1 MQTQTQTNSLP
12 KFRVV
17 VRGNDE
23 TGRRVRRV
31 LTTPAKDPGA
41 AALQCDQDAA
51 VRGLRNLYLTVL
63 PPLH

>member
-1 MQTQTQTNSLP
+1 MQTNTQAATTY

-17 VRGNDE
+17 VRGTDA

-31 LTTPAKDPGA
+31 LTTPARTHA
-41 AALQCDQDAA
+41 EAALACDQDAA
-51 VRGLRNLYLTVL
+51 VKGLNNLYLTVL